1 MKASLLQSSLHQ
13 SIDLPCNLDIVRAMS
28 EAIQR
33 VSAGTHDPWKAHN
46 RVREF
51 YSWAQITV
59 RTEKVYDFAMKAE
72 QPDLWTRMKK

>member
-1 MKASLLQSSLHQ
+1 
-13 SIDLPCNLDIVRAMS
+13 MS